1 MNLQN
6 KYIPDGSQPNPAS
19 NSGERKEWYDY
30 TFLNLIVK
38 YVKKAQAEG
47 KL

>member
-6 KYIPDGSQPNPAS
+6 KYIPDGSKPQE
-19 NSGERKEWYDY
+19 NSGKRKEWYDY

>member
-1 MNLQN
+1 MIYTPKEKQSTEQSSE
-6 KYIPDGSQPNPAS
+6 K
-19 NSGERKEWYDY
+19 KEWYDY
-30 TFLNLIVK
+30 ALLNLIVK